1 MRENRKGNEIR
12 NDKRTISGYAI
23 VFNSESVLME
33 KDGILFNEII
43 EPTAITQ
50 EVIDN
55 SDILCLLNHNEE
67 KVLGRC
73 NQGKG
78 TLTLTLDEKGVKFE
92 LELPNSPLGDEV
104 LEGIKRGDLST
115 CSFSFTISEGG
126 DEWTQRE
133 DGTYLRTIKSIKKLY
148 DISVVWHPAYETT
161 NVEVDTRGL
170 QRLKENNELI
180 QNNKM
185 AKRSKTKRSAEEIVE
200 LLTEVL
206 LDNQEEVVEENND
219 EVVTDEEEVIEE
231 NNDCQEETED
241 EENRNEE
248 ETTEEEEVEENSD
261 EEEVEETET
270 TEEEVKEENKRNKRN
285 KKVSTM
291 KKEEKRFSLIKAIN
305 DMANGKPM
313 DEVTRMVDAE
323 GRSQAKKNGFNVTKG
338 LVLPLQMQNEQR
350 SAVVAGLQGQGRENI
365 ATDIL
370 DLLSPFR
377 SNLVLAKS
385 GATFMTGLTG
395 NVQIP
400 RYSGSNVG
408 WKGEIISGDDGSG
421 SFEAV
426 TLTPKRL
433 TAYLDVSMQFLE
445 QQTNGAEEVLR
456 RDLINAIS
464 DKLEETL
471 LGNEAGTTDKPEGLF
486 YNVTPE
492 SGDLTFA
499 DVIAMEEELDS
510 ANVGNNRS
518 YILSPKA
525 KAYLRSTSTDA
536 GSGRFIMENGEIEG
550 ISTEVTSNVV
560 EKGMILGD
568 WKEFVIAQWGGIE
581 LTVDPYTKAVDG
593 CVRLVV
599 NAYFD
604 GAARRPE
611 AFAKRILK

>member
-12 NDKRTISGYAI
+12 NDGKRIVSGYAV
-23 VFNSESVLME
+23 VFNSLSELMQ
-33 KDGILFNEII
+33 KDGIVFREII
-43 EPTAITQ
+43 KPEAITQ

-67 KVLGRC
+67 KVLARS
-73 NQGKG
+73 NKGKG
-78 TLTLTLDEKGVKFE
+78 TLKLQLDEKGVSFE
-92 LELPNSPLGDEV
+92 FELPNSPLGEEV
-104 LEGIKRGDLST
+104 EEGIKRGDLSF
-115 CSFSFTISEGG
+115 CSFSFTIAEGG
-126 DEWTQRE
+126 DNWEIQQ
-133 DGTYLRTIKSIKKLY
+133 DGTYLRTITDIKQLFDVSI
-148 DISVVWHPAYETT
+148 VWHPAYEET

-185 AKRSKTKRSAEEIVE
+185 AKRSKTKRSAEEVLE

-206 LDNQEEVVEENND
+206 LDNQEEIIEENN
-219 EVVTDEEEVIEE
+219 EEVTDEEEVVVEE
-231 NNDCQEETED
+231 KNECQEETED
-241 EENRNEE
+241 EENRNDEEITQEE
-248 ETTEEEEVEENSD
+248 EIEENSD

-270 TEEEVKEENKRNKRN
+270 TEEEEKEENKRNKRN
-285 KKVSTM
+285 KKISTM
-291 KKEEKRFSLIKAIN
+291 KEKRFSLIKAIN

-338 LVLPLQMQNEQR
+338 LVLPITMKNEKR
-350 SAVVAGLQGQGRENI
+350 SAVVAGLANQGKENI
-365 ATDIL
+365 ATDVL
-370 DLLSPFR
+370 DLLEPLR

-385 GATFMTGLTG
+385 GATVMTGLVG

-408 WKGEIISGDDGSG
+408 WKNEVVSADDGAG
-421 SFEAV
+421 SFDALN
-426 TLTPKRL
+426 LTPKRL
-433 TAYLDVSMQFLE
+433 TAYLDVSMQFL
-445 QQTNGAEEVLR
+445 QQQNNGAEEVLR

-464 DKLEETL
+464 EKLEATL

-486 YNVTPE
+486 YNVTAE

-510 ANVGNNRS
+510 ANVGSNRS

-525 KAYLRSTSTDA
+525 KAYFRSTSTDA
-536 GSGRFIMENGEIEG
+536 GSGRFIMEAGEIEG
-550 ISTEVTSNVV
+550 IATETSSAVT
-560 EKGMILGD
+560 EKGVVLGD
-568 WKEFVIAQWGGIE
+568 WSDYVIGQWGGLE

-599 NAYFD
+599 NSYFD
-604 GAARRPE
+604 AGARRPE

>member
-1 MRENRKGNEIR
+1 MRENRKGNEIKD
-12 NDKRTISGYAI
+12 NGKRIVSGYAV
-23 VFNSESVLME
+23 VFDSLSELMQ
-33 KDGILFNEII
+33 KDGIVFREII
-43 EPTAITQ
+43 KPEAITQ

-67 KVLGRC
+67 KVLARS
-73 NQGKG
+73 NKGKG
-78 TLTLTLDEKGVKFE
+78 TLKLQLDEKGVSFE
-92 LELPNSPLGDEV
+92 FELPNSPLGEEV
-104 LEGIKRGDLST
+104 EEGIKRGDLSF
-115 CSFSFTISEGG
+115 CSFSFTIAEGG
-126 DEWTQRE
+126 DNWEIQQ
-133 DGTYLRTIKSIKKLY
+133 DGTYLRTITDIKQLFDVSI
-148 DISVVWHPAYETT
+148 VWHPAYEET

-170 QRLKENNELI
+170 KLLIENNELI

-185 AKRSKTKRSAEEIVE
+185 AKRSKTKRSAEEVLE

-206 LDNQEEVVEENND
+206 LDNQEEVVEENN
-219 EVVTDEEEVIEE
+219 EEVTDEEEVVEE
-231 NNDCQEETED
+231 KNECQEETED
-241 EENRNEE
+241 EENRNDEE
-248 ETTEEEEVEENSD
+248 VTEEEEEIEENSD

-285 KKVSTM
+285 KKISTM
-291 KKEEKRFSLIKAIN
+291 KKEKRFSLIKAIN

-338 LVLPLQMQNEQR
+338 LVLPLTMQNEQR
-350 SAVVAGLQGQGRENI
+350 SAVVAGLANQGKENI
-365 ATDIL
+365 ATDVL
-370 DLLSPFR
+370 DLLEPLR

-385 GATFMTGLTG
+385 GATVMTNLTG

-408 WKGEIISGDDGSG
+408 WRGEIVSAEDGSG
-421 SFEAV
+421 SFNAV
-426 TLTPKRL
+426 TLSPKRL

-464 DKLEETL
+464 DKLEATL
-471 LGNEAGTTDKPEGLF
+471 LGDEAGTTDKPEGLF
-486 YNVTPE
+486 YNVTAE

-510 ANVGNNRS
+510 ANVGSNRS

-536 GSGRFIMENGEIEG
+536 GSGRFIMENGEVEG
-550 ISTEVTSNVV
+550 ISTEVSSAVV
-560 EKGMILGD
+560 EKGLILGD
-568 WKEFVIAQWGGIE
+568 WKEFVIAQWGGIQ
-581 LTVDPYTKAVDG
+581 LTVDPYTKAADG

-604 GAARRPE
+604 AAARRPE
-611 AFAKRILK
+611 AFAKKILK

>member
-1 MRENRKGNEIR
+1 MRENRKGNEII
-12 NDKRTISGYAI
+12 NDKRTVSGYAI
-23 VFNSESVLME
+23 VFNSESVLMQ
-33 KDGILFNEII
+33 KDGVQFNEII
-43 EPTAITQ
+43 EPSAITQ

-126 DEWTQRE
+126 DEWVKRE
-133 DGTYLRTIKSIKKLY
+133 DGTYLRTITDIKQLFDVSI
-148 DISVVWHPAYETT
+148 VWHPAYEET

-180 QNNKM
+180 QINKM
-185 AKRSKTKRSAEEIVE
+185 AKRSKTKRSAEEI
-200 LLTEVL
+200 LDMLTEVL

-219 EVVTDEEEVIEE
+219 EITEDEEVVEE
-231 NNDCQEETED
+231 NNDCNEETED

-248 ETTEEEEVEENSD
+248 ETTQEDEVEEENSD

-270 TEEEVKEENKRNKRN
+270 TEEEKEENKRNKRN

-291 KKEEKRFSLIKAIN
+291 KREKRFSLIKAIN

-338 LVLPLQMQNEQR
+338 LVLPLTMQNESR
-350 SAVVAGLQGQGRENI
+350 SVVVAGLANQGKENI
-365 ATDIL
+365 ATDVL
-370 DLLSPFR
+370 DLLEPLR
-377 SNLVLAKS
+377 ANLVLAKS
-385 GATFMTGLTG
+385 GATVMTGLVG

-408 WKGEIISGDDGSG
+408 WKGEVVSADDGSG
-421 SFEAV
+421 SFDAV
-426 TLTPKRL
+426 NLTPKRL
-433 TAYLDVSMQFLE
+433 TAYLDVSMQFL
-445 QQTNGAEEVLR
+445 QQQNNGAEEILR
-456 RDLINAIS
+456 KDLINAIS
-464 DKLEETL
+464 EKLEATL
-471 LGNEAGTTDKPEGLF
+471 LGSEAGTTDKPEGLF
-486 YNVTPE
+486 YNVTAE
-492 SGDLTFA
+492 SGDITFA

-525 KAYLRSTSTDA
+525 KATLRSTSTDA
-536 GSGRFIMENGEIEG
+536 GSGRFIMEAGEIEG
-550 ISTEVTSNVV
+550 IATETSSAVT
-560 EKGMILGD
+560 EKGVVLGNWSD
-568 WKEFVIAQWGGIE
+568 YVIAQWGGIE

-611 AFAKRILK
+611 SFAKRILK